1 MIVSLQSYVHRTER
15 VIRRWAVDPRCHS
28 ILRIIAYIFA
38 GFCLSAASLG
48 NACLPLAMA
57 LSCACNGWAT
67 VLCAVGGALG
77 YLFFWADAGYI
88 GVFWIIT
95 GLAAVLLMGEH
106 RLSQKTPLLLPAAL
120 GFLIAASGVIF
131 QVILKDQTPIPV
143 YLLRVVL
150 GAGSAVLFAKV
161 IQGRNP
167 ILDWMATGLLVLSLA
182 QILPIPY
189 LGLGY
194 IAAGFIAGSG
204 AFPAAAISGLALDLA
219 QITPVPMTAVMTL
232 GYLVR
237 FLPRYPKTLAA
248 TAPAVVYIA
257 VMSLT
262 GSWDIHPLPGLL
274 LGGII
279 GVFLPLPKKFAHR
292 RGETG
297 VAQVRLELAASVLTQ
312 TQMLL
317 MEVESGPVDEEAL
330 VERAAERACSS
341 CAYRKSCRDSKR
353 LCQIPSV
360 TLHKPLLST
369 EELPV
374 ICRKPGRVLAEL
386 HRCQEQLRSIRADRE
401 RQKEY
406 RAAVVQQY
414 RFLSAFLQDLADQLP
429 RRAEQ
434 SRNHFYPEVTVYGN
448 RSEQDNGD
456 RCLRFAGVG
465 KKYYVLLC
473 DGMGQGIGAVTE
485 GRAAASLLHRMLAAG
500 YPAEYALRSLNSLCA
515 LRERAGAV
523 SVDLAEV
530 MLDSGKV
537 NLYKWGAAPSYL
549 TTRYGAER
557 IGTTSPPPGLSVLE
571 QEKVERISL
580 RRGEWLVM
588 VSDGVGQREAL
599 RCCMEN
605 GDCSPGELA
614 TGILNSRQPEIKED
628 DATVVVL
635 RLSPI
640 N

>member
-1 MIVSLQSYVHRTER
+1 MIVSLQSYASRMQRILHRWT
-15 VIRRWAVDPRCHS
+15 VDPRFHS
-28 ILRIIAYIFA
+28 TIRVFLYTLA

-48 NACLPLAMA
+48 NCCLPLAMA
-57 LSCACNGWAT
+57 LTCACSGWAT
-67 VLCAVGGALG
+67 VLSAAGGALG
-77 YLFFWADAGYI
+77 YLVFWGDSGYI
-88 GVFWIIT
+88 GIFWILT
-95 GLAAVLLMGEH
+95 GLVAVLLMGEY
-106 RLSQKTPLLLPAAL
+106 RLSPRTPLLLPAAV
-120 GFLIAASGVIF
+120 GFLIAASGLLF
-131 QVILKDQTPIPV
+131 QVVLKDQTPVPI

-150 GAGSAVLFAKV
+150 GAGASVLFARTL
-161 IQGRNP
+161 QGRNP

-182 QILPIPY
+182 QIVPIPY

-194 IAAGFIAGSG
+194 VAAGFIAGSG

-248 TAPAVVYIA
+248 TVPAFVYVG

-262 GSWDIHPLPGLL
+262 GSWDIQPLPGIL
-274 LGGII
+274 LGGVL
-279 GVFLPLPKKFAHR
+279 GVFLPMPRKIAHR

-312 TQMLL
+312 TEMLL
-317 MEVESGPVDEEAL
+317 LEVESGPVDEEAL

-353 LCQIPSV
+353 LSQIPSV

-369 EELPV
+369 DELPV

-434 SRNHFYPEVTVYGN
+434 SRNHFHPEVTVYGN

-465 KKYYVLLC
+465 RKYYVLLC
-473 DGMGQGIGAVTE
+473 DGMGQGIGAVAE

-515 LRERAGAV
+515 LRDRAGVV

-549 TTRYGAER
+549 TTKYGAEK
-557 IGTTSPPPGLSVLE
+557 IGATTPPPGLSVLE
-571 QEKVERISL
+571 QERVERVSL

-605 GDCSPGELA
+605 GDCSPIELA
-614 TGILNSRQPEIKED
+614 TGILNSRQPEVKDD

>member
-1 MIVSLQSYVHRTER
+1 MIVSLQSYVRRGQHLF
-15 VIRRWAVDPRCHS
+15 RRWALDPRCHS
-28 ILRIIAYIFA
+28 MFRIAMYTLA

-48 NACLPLAMA
+48 NCCLPLSMA
-57 LSCACNGWAT
+57 LVCASSGWGA
-67 VLCAVGGALG
+67 VLAAAGGVLG
-77 YLFFWADAGYI
+77 YLAFWGSAGYI
-88 GVFWIIT
+88 GVFWILT
-95 GLAAVLLMGEH
+95 GLASALLLGEH
-106 RLSQKTPLLLPAAL
+106 RFSRQTPLLLPAAV
-120 GFLIAASGVIF
+120 GFLLAASGLLF
-131 QVILKDQTPIPV
+131 QIVLKDQTPIPI
-143 YLLRVVL
+143 YLLRVVI
-150 GAGSAVLFAKV
+150 GAAAAVLFAKV
-161 IQGRNP
+161 LQGRNP
-167 ILDWMATGLLVLSLA
+167 ILDWLATGLMVLSLA
-182 QILPIPY
+182 QIMPVSY

-194 IAAGFIAGSG
+194 IAAGFIAGAG
-204 AFPAAAISGLALDLA
+204 AFPAAAFSGLALDLA

-237 FLPRYPKTLAA
+237 FLPRYPKALAA
-248 TAPAVVYIA
+248 AAPAAVYIG

-262 GSWDIHPLPGLL
+262 GAWDFQPLPGLL
-274 LGGII
+274 IGGALG
-279 GVFLPLPKKFAHR
+279 VWLPLPGKFAHR

-297 VAQVRLELAASVLTQ
+297 VAQVRLELAAGVLTQ
-312 TQMLL
+312 TEMLL
-317 MEVESGPVDEEAL
+317 LEVESAPVDEEAL
-330 VERAAERACSS
+330 VERAAERACSN

-353 LCQIPSV
+353 LRQIPSV

-434 SRNHFYPEVTVYGN
+434 SRNHFQPEVTVYGN
-448 RSEQDNGD
+448 RQEQDNGD

-473 DGMGQGIGAVTE
+473 DGMGQGLGAVAE
-485 GRAAASLLHRMLAAG
+485 GRSAASLLHRMLAAG

-515 LRERAGAV
+515 LRDRAGIV

-549 TTRYGAER
+549 TTKYGAEK
-557 IGTTSPPPGLSVLE
+557 IGMTTPPPGLSVLE
-571 QEKVERISL
+571 QERVERVSL

-605 GDCSPGELA
+605 GDCSPRELA
-614 TGILNSRQPEIKED
+614 TGIINSRPIGTKED

-640 N
+640 